1 MTEVLKVLSFEEWL
15 DEVET
20 ELNCILSE
28 TGADREMDFDFEKD
42 AEKMYEKYIETGMI
56 LPNK

>member
-1 MTEVLKVLSFEEWL
+1 MTEVLSFEEWL